1 MRIIGVVLIAL
12 GGYILARGFTYGT
25 SRDVVQI
32 GDLKA
37 TVREEHLL
45 PRWTGGIA
53 ILAGVILVFAR
64 RRRRD

>member
-1 MRIIGVVLIAL
+1 MRIIGVILIAL
-12 GGYILARGFTYGT
+12 GGYILARGLTYGT

-32 GDLKA
+32 GGLKA
-37 TVREEHLL
+37 SVREEHIL

-53 ILAGVILVFAR
+53 ILAGVVLVFAG

>member
-1 MRIIGVVLIAL
+1 MRIVGVILIAL
-12 GGYILARGFTYGT
+12 GGYVLARGLTYGT

-37 TVREEHLL
+37 SVREEHFL

-53 ILAGVILVFAR
+53 ILAGVILVFAK